1 MSRVDLGE
9 LKRLD
14 AEATPGPWKD
24 VLTQAGIRHIEPGKC
39 SEEICAL
46 YGGPHDVGDV
56 ENSSLIVAIRNA
68 LPQIIREL
76 EAGRAL
82 AESVREW
89 SRKKITRDYHP
100 MEQCLDRYDAYT
112 KGEG

>member
-1 MSRVDLGE
+1 MSRVDLEE

-14 AEATPGPWKD
+14 AEATPGPWYDEACSGDSYRVGNIDKD
-24 VLTQAGIRHIEPGKC
+24 VAWLNRWPDA
-39 SEEICAL
+39 
-46 YGGPHDVGDV
+46 
-56 ENSSLIVAIRNA
+56 SLVAELRSA